1 MIVSAPADGAD
12 MTVVMAVNHLEL
24 TPEHRVISNAWRT
37 TNCLAPVAYVLQ
49 QGIGIERGYM
59 TTIHAYTGDQNTV
72 DTLGKDLRRAR
83 AASGAAR
90 STT

>member
-1 MIVSAPADGAD
+1 VIVSAPADGAD

-37 TNCLAPVAYVLQ
+37 NELPCSGGLRTATGHRHRA
-49 QGIGIERGYM
+49 GYM

-72 DTLGKDLRRAR
+72 DTLRKDLRRAR